1 MQIQY
6 NDKVIEYRL
15 SASNIQIKDSYLITN
30 QKQMRDIVQAIRVA
44 AYEEGYEYKRTNDS
58 WVREWAAHNLLYD
71 WNFKRDRTGT
81 VDLSENESGFKRFC
95 YCLLSLLYR
104 K

>member
-1 MQIQY
+1 MQIQH
-6 NDKVIEYRL
+6 NNKVIEYRL
-15 SASNIQIKDSYLITN
+15 SASNIQIKDSYLITS
-30 QKQMRDIVQAIRVA
+30 QKQMRNIVQAIRMA

-71 WNFKRDRTGT
+71 WHVKRDRTGD
-81 VDLSENESGFKRFC
+81 VDLNENESSLKRLC
-95 YCLLSLLYR
+95 YYLFSLLYR